1 RLRLMPRDQRAVCFG
16 NRDLRELRT
25 DAAAVRPAGA
35 DGGPVS
41 DRAQAPAAQAT
52 LSRLGRLAQ
61 LGERLPYK
69 QEVTGSSPVPPT
81 QKGPGNGVFLVHA
94 RLHSVAHARFWNTF
108 WNTRAGYG
116 SIRGF
121 ARCSALTRARFAKH

>member
-1 RLRLMPRDQRAVCFG
+1 MPRDQRAVCFG

-25 DAAAVRPAGA
+25 DAAAARPAGS

-69 QEVTGSSPVPPT
+69 QEVG
-81 QKGPGNGVFLVHA
+81 
-94 RLHSVAHARFWNTF
+94 
-108 WNTRAGYG
+108 G
-116 SIRGF
+116 SIPSPPIVPEAASYGAGVAAHLQSGETGPCWTISLMTF
-121 ARCSALTRARFAKH
+121 GVLALISL

>member
-1 RLRLMPRDQRAVCFG
+1 MPRDQRAVCFG

-25 DAAAVRPAGA
+25 DAAAARPAGS

-69 QEVTGSSPVPPT
+69 QEVG
-81 QKGPGNGVFLVHA
+81 
-94 RLHSVAHARFWNTF
+94 
-108 WNTRAGYG
+108 G
-116 SIRGF
+116 SIPSPPIAEPPIYRGKRNARGSCHPF
-121 ARCSALTRARFAKH
+121 ATRLSSGLSSF